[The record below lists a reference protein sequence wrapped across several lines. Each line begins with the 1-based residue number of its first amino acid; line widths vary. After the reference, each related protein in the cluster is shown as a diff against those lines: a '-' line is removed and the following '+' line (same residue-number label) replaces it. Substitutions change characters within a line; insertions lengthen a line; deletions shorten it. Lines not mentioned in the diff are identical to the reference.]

1 MVLKY
6 LQHHRLTCVII
17 LPAINATWVN
27 LVSAYME
34 DAICIA
40 KPFDSTIF
48 TVLNNQ
54 GRCVQKKYP
63 FAMLAVKVNFTI
75 PFKTLKYL
83 YS

>member
-1 MVLKY
+1 
-6 LQHHRLTCVII
+6 
-17 LPAINATWVN
+17 
-27 LVSAYME
+27 ME